1 MKRGKD
7 ATQHRTSEG
16 RTSDFY
22 DPFHPS
28 MFHPPRSSVAVN
40 KAMEDDAIILHKSGA
55 ITTHPWICR
64 PNATLTLN
72 LRIFS
77 KLDDCLPWFSASARG
92 SNAMTINALRCR
104 ECGASP
110 SAPALSLSFFRERN
124 MQRPPCGGFHTVDH
138 RPTVGQLNGVPAS
151 RAKETHGC

>member
-40 KAMEDDAIILHKSGA
+40 KAMEEEDAIILHKSGA

-72 LRIFS
+72 LRSSS
-77 KLDDCLPWFSASARG
+77 KFDDDCLPCFSASARG
-92 SNAMTINALRCR
+92 SKSMTINALRCR

-110 SAPALSLSFFRERN
+110 SAPVVPLPLPRTEYAASTLRRFSHG
-124 MQRPPCGGFHTVDH
+124 RPPTDGRTAVQS
-138 RPTVGQLNGVPAS
+138 V
-151 RAKETHGC
+151 

>member
-40 KAMEDDAIILHKSGA
+40 KAMEEDAIILHKSGA

-64 PNATLTLN
+64 PNATLTKAPPN
-72 LRIFS
+72 LMIVCPGFLR
-77 KLDDCLPWFSASARG
+77 LPEAR
-92 SNAMTINALRCR
+92 
-104 ECGASP
+104 
-110 SAPALSLSFFRERN
+110 
-124 MQRPPCGGFHTVDH
+124 
-138 RPTVGQLNGVPAS
+138 S
-151 RAKETHGC
+151 R